1 MCSHSG
7 AGVPAM
13 ILGGKQ
19 CVSCLGTFHPACGV
33 TGIPVFVCLKCEVP
47 PSVPS
52 EPQTAQAP
60 PPATPQQEDSE
71 DKIVSA
77 FAKAL
82 ATNGELTATDPD
94 VAKLVDEAYAAILKK
109 TAPSKKVRNAHARMI
124 EAWLDHGRRIGH
136 APEGIFVPDL
146 ELFAAFA
153 ADTLVSKRLVS
164 LDGYAAALNKEAAKA
179 AEALPSTASDLR
191 EKLTANSG
199 RPWSTESFQKIQD
212 AYCELV
218 FAANFADKVDG
229 VPPGGKRRRKSTRAA
244 ATSVATPLAVLDTM
258 LAKAEGLVEAA
269 ERLKSKPLAASGR
282 LAEDKKAQRK
292 KDVSAYRS
300 ALACASPSTL
310 RPLHL
315 QQH

>member
-1 MCSHSG
+1 
-7 AGVPAM
+7 M

-109 TAPSKKVRNAHARMI
+109 TAPSKKVRTARARMI

-136 APEGIFVPDL
+136 APESIFVPDL
-146 ELFAAFA
+146 RVF
-153 ADTLVSKRLVS
+153 
-164 LDGYAAALNKEAAKA
+164 
-179 AEALPSTASDLR
+179 PS
-191 EKLTANSG
+191 
-199 RPWSTESFQKIQD
+199 
-212 AYCELV
+212 
-218 FAANFADKVDG
+218 NF
-229 VPPGGKRRRKSTRAA
+229 
-244 ATSVATPLAVLDTM
+244 
-258 LAKAEGLVEAA
+258 
-269 ERLKSKPLAASGR
+269 
-282 LAEDKKAQRK
+282 
-292 KDVSAYRS
+292 
-300 ALACASPSTL
+300 
-310 RPLHL
+310 
-315 QQH
+315 